1 MSFNFFAVIGEYILF
16 ISKVFARIRYL
27 IKRRFEIVIQCKKM
41 GIDSLPLIA
50 LTAAFTGLVTALQ
63 AVYQT
68 KGYIPVQL
76 IGVLVGKSTMIELAP
91 VLTALV
97 LTGKIGAAI
106 TAEIGTM
113 RVSEQLD
120 ALNVLNIDPKN
131 FVFLPRIIAGLIVI
145 PLLTI
150 FAMIMGIGSAW
161 YFSWLRYGIH
171 QHTFFNGMKSY
182 FMPTDLWGGV
192 IKSLVFGFFITTIG
206 CFMGDR
212 TTGGAEG
219 VGRSTMQTVV
229 YASILILISD
239 FIVAALLFNTF

>member
-1 MSFNFFAVIGEYILF
+1 MISKFFAVIGEYIVF
-16 ISKVFARIRYL
+16 IGRVFFRIGFL
-27 IKRRFEIVIQCKKM
+27 IRRRFEILIQCKRQ
-41 GIDSLPLIA
+41 GIDSLPLIT

-68 KGYIPVQL
+68 RGYIPVQF

-120 ALNVLNIDPKN
+120 ALKTLSIDPKD
-131 FVFLPRIIAGLIVI
+131 FIFLPRIVAGLIVI
-145 PLLTI
+145 PLLSI
-150 FAMIMGIGSAW
+150 FAMIVGIGSAW
-161 YFSWLRYGIH
+161 YFAWLRHGIH
-171 QHTFFNGMKSY
+171 HHTFFTGMKSY
-182 FMPTDLWGGV
+182 FLPSDLWGGV
-192 IKSLVFGFFITTIG
+192 IKSFVFGFVITTIG
-206 CFMGDR
+206 CFVGNR
-212 TTGGAEG
+212 TSGGAEG
-219 VGRSTMQTVV
+219 VGKATMQTVV

-239 FIVAALLFNTF
+239 FIVAALLFNSL

>member
-1 MSFNFFAVIGEYILF
+1 MTFKLFATIGEYVIF
-16 ISKVFARIRYL
+16 ISRVFSRIGYL
-27 IKRRFEIVIQCKKM
+27 VKRRFEIIIQCKRM

-63 AVYQT
+63 ALYQT
-68 KGYIPVQL
+68 RGYIPVHL
-76 IGVLVGKSTMIELAP
+76 IGVLVGKATMIELAP

-120 ALNVLNIDPKN
+120 ALKILNVDPKD

-145 PLLTI
+145 PLLSI
-150 FAMIMGIGSAW
+150 FAMIIGIGSAW
-161 YFSWLRYGIH
+161 YFAWLRYGIH
-171 QHTFFNGMKSY
+171 YHTFFNGMKRY
-182 FMPTDLWGGV
+182 FVPTDLWGGV
-192 IKSLVFGFFITTIG
+192 IKSVVFAFFITTIG
-206 CFMGDR
+206 CYMGDR
-212 TTGGAEG
+212 TSGGAEG
-219 VGRSTMQTVV
+219 VGKATMQTVV
-229 YASILILISD
+229 YVSILILISD